1 MKLVFVYNAKAGLLA
16 GMMDSVHKA
25 VSPSTYACSLCAI
38 TYGSFSMDKSWRTY
52 LKTLPLD
59 AVFHHRPDFKE
70 AYPQADVALPA
81 ILLDRDGM
89 LTSLVSAKELSGQ
102 TDVNGLMQSLNAA
115 LAKEGLLS
123 DA

>member
-25 VSPSTYACSLCAI
+25 VSPSTYECSLCAI
-38 TYGSFSMDKSWRTY
+38 TYGSFTMDKSWREY

-70 AYPQADVALPA
+70 AYPKADFSLPV
-81 ILLDRDGM
+81 ILLEREGT
-89 LTSLVSAKELSGQ
+89 LTSLLSAQELSAQ
-102 TDVNGLMQSLNAA
+102 TDVNALMQSLNAA

-123 DA
+123 AA

>member
-38 TYGSFSMDKSWRTY
+38 THGSFTMDKSWREY
-52 LKTLPLD
+52 LKTLPLE
-59 AVFHHRPDFKE
+59 ATFHHRPDFKE
-70 AYPQADVALPA
+70 AYPQAKVALPA
-81 ILLDRDGM
+81 ILLDRDGS
-89 LTSLVSAKELSGQ
+89 LTSLLSAQELSAQ
-102 TDVNGLMQSLNAA
+102 TDVNALMQSLNAA

-123 DA
+123 PA